1 MTKKRGHASADPEHA
16 SPPLDPAEVARAI
29 EVLARVAEDRGAL
42 AGVDAATR
50 ERLQR
55 IAGELA
61 RPDARQRRQL
71 RKALA
76 RGERDARKA
85 RDGALRK
92 ATGIRKL
99 REAPVFRAPLPE
111 LPAPGEDASR
121 WWPRLPGSTGREPQP
136 QPEPDAPE
144 LDAPRKCY
152 VCKRG

>member
-1 MTKKRGHASADPEHA
+1 MTKKRHALTQRASAPGPVDA
-16 SPPLDPAEVARAI
+16 ADLARAL

-55 IAGELA
+55 VAGEVA

-76 RGERDARKA
+76 REERDARKA

-92 ATGIRKL
+92 ATGIRRL
-99 REAPVFRAPLPE
+99 RDERVFRTPLP
-111 LPAPGEDASR
+111 
-121 WWPRLPGSTGREPQP
+121 
-136 QPEPDAPE
+136 
-144 LDAPRKCY
+144 
-152 VCKRG
+152 